1 MNSLFQQVVLR
12 LQNLCQLGDIELLI
26 TNTAGIYFINTNQNK
41 NFLRNSEINRKAK
54 NFSKSGHPVEI
65 YTEVDCIFNPFMR
78 EAVII

>member
-26 TNTAGIYFINTNQNK
+26 RNTAGIYFINTNQNK

-54 NFSKSGHPVEI
+54 NF
-65 YTEVDCIFNPFMR
+65 
-78 EAVII
+78 